1 MNQSITKKTLEKWTF
16 TYMSKTNNQNTKKIN
31 FENLQAYIHK
41 KSNKSLFK
49 PSWCCKVEITKYS
62 LPDEGQSNFKKSKS
76 FTLSLISWRSLFK
89 ATKTPIQHL
98 DFRTNMIN
106 RYSYRIV
113 TDLNQWMESFMIKIL
128 NEWKFTV
135 II

>member
-1 MNQSITKKTLEKWTF
+1 MNQIITKKTLEKWTF
-16 TYMSKTNNQNTKKIN
+16 TYMSKQTIKIQRN
-31 FENLQAYIHK
+31 SISKTYKAYIHK
-41 KSNKSLFK
+41 KSNKSLLK
-49 PSWCCKVEITKYS
+49 PSLCCKVEITKYS

-98 DFRTNMIN
+98 DFRTNMTN
-106 RYSYRIV
+106 RYSYKIV

-128 NEWKFTV
+128 NEWNFTV